1 MKYTKAPCLAVIAVL
16 TLAACQQSS
25 VGNRTLAGAGLG
37 ALGGGA
43 IGVLF
48 GDDANDRRNNA
59 LIGAGLGALA
69 GGGVGFYMDQQEAQL
84 RQSLAGSGVQV
95 SRQGETIN
103 LNLPGNVTFA
113 TDSAFIQPQFFPAL
127 DSIAQTLQQYPQT
140 VIDIAGHTDSTG
152 SEAYNQQLSEM
163 RAAAVGDYLAG
174 RGVLP
179 SRILTAGF
187 GETRPVATNETAQGR
202 QANRRVDIQVR
213 PFTGTTGPG
222 V

>member
-1 MKYTKAPCLAVIAVL
+1 MKRTKALCLGAIAAIGL
-16 TLAACQQSS
+16 TACQQTG

-43 IGVLF
+43 VGVLF

-69 GGGVGFYMDQQEAQL
+69 GGAAGFYMDQQEAQL
-84 RQSLAGSGVQV
+84 RQNLAGSGVEV
-95 SRQGETIN
+95 TRQGQTIN

-113 TDSAFIQPQFFPAL
+113 TDSALIQPQFFPAL

-152 SEAYNQQLSEM
+152 SDAYNLQLSQQ
-163 RAAAVGDYLAG
+163 RAASVGQYLAS
-174 RGVLP
+174 RGILQ
-179 SRILTAGF
+179 SRILTTGF
-187 GETRPVATNETAQGR
+187 GESRPVATNATPQGR
-202 QANRRVDIQVR
+202 QANRRVDIQIR
-213 PFTGTTGPG
+213 PFTGGGPG